1 MEEILEER
9 QMLALNYID
18 GAFVTCDDF
27 IDTVDPS
34 NLKVIGKSNQNN
46 LKKIILTQEK

>member
-9 QMLALNYID
+9 QMLALNFID

-34 NLKVIGKSNQNN
+34 NLKVIGKSNQNYV
-46 LKKIILTQEK
+46 KEK